1 MPIYQT
7 FVSNKIDME
16 VITIDSKAYKE
27 LIEKINSIADY
38 IRNKDAQNISEEL
51 DEVWVDSYE
60 VCTFLRISERTL
72 QRLRTSNLISYSTL
86 SGKTYYSIGE
96 IKRVLTERL
105 VRSGSDA
112 LADLIKSHQEYIE
125 TRKKNKPKQ

>member
-27 LIEKINSIADY
+27 LIEKIDSIADY
-38 IRNKDAQNISEEL
+38 IRNKDAQNISEES

-72 QRLRTSNLISYSTL
+72 QRLRTNNLISYSTL

>member
-27 LIEKINSIADY
+27 LIEKIDSIAKY
-38 IRNKDAQNISEEL
+38 IKNTQNSSVEL

-72 QRLRTSNLISYSTL
+72 QRLRTNNLISYSIL
-86 SGKTYYSIGE
+86 SGKTYYNISE
-96 IKRVLTERL
+96 IKRILAERL
-105 VRSGSDA
+105 VRSGSDS

-125 TRKKNKPKQ
+125 TRKKNKPKK

>member
-1 MPIYQT
+1 MPIYRT
-7 FVSNKIDME
+7 FVSNKYDME

-27 LIEKINSIADY
+27 LIEKIDSIADY
-38 IRNKDAQNISEEL
+38 IRNKNIQDISEEL

-72 QRLRTSNLISYSTL
+72 QRLRTNNLISYSTL

-96 IKRVLTERL
+96 IKRILTERL
-105 VRSGSDA
+105 VRSGDRA
-112 LADLIKSHQEYIE
+112 LEDLVKSHQEYIE
-125 TRKKNKPKQ
+125 TRKKNKPNK

>member
-1 MPIYQT
+1 
-7 FVSNKIDME
+7 ME

-27 LIEKINSIADY
+27 LIEKIDSIANY
-38 IRNKDAQNISEEL
+38 IRNKNAQDVSEES
-51 DEVWVDSYE
+51 DEAWVDSYE

-72 QRLRTSNLISYSTL
+72 QRLRTNNLISYSIL

-96 IKRVLTERL
+96 IKRILTERL

-112 LADLIKSHQEYIE
+112 LADLIKNHQEYIE
-125 TRKKNKPKQ
+125 TRKKNKPKRNSY

>member
-27 LIEKINSIADY
+27 LIEKIDSIANY
-38 IRNKDAQNISEEL
+38 IKNTQNSSVEL

-72 QRLRTSNLISYSTL
+72 QRLRTNNLISYSIL
-86 SGKTYYSIGE
+86 SGKTYYNISE
-96 IKRVLTERL
+96 IKRILAERL
-105 VRSGSDA
+105 VRSGSDS

-125 TRKKNKPKQ
+125 TRKKNKPKK